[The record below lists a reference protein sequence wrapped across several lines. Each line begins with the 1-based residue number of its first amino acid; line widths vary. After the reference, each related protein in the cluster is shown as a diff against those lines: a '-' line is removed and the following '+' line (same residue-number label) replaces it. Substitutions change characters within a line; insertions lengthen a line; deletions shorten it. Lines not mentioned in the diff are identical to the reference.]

1 LFPFKIHRTLIHQLN
16 EKGIMKNLNGYSVE
30 QIGSSF
36 AVVFLFQN
44 GEKMM
49 MSKLYSRLS
58 SANKAF
64 DKVVYQAGIL

>member
-1 LFPFKIHRTLIHQLN
+1 
-16 EKGIMKNLNGYSVE
+16 MKNLKGYSVE

-36 AVVFLFQN
+36 AVVFEFQN

-49 MSKLYSRLS
+49 MSKMFSRLS

-64 DKVVYQAGIL
+64 DKIIFQVGI